1 MLDPPHTLHMMS
13 CRLRSQKLVL
23 SGLHPVH
30 VVHIYHLARCSSRRS
45 PGARALPSRMLT
57 ARKSVQ
63 SDAVAHWAKPEI
75 HDPLMMMIPLMDL
88 WRPLKMTE
96 ALIPTR
102 ILATQQS
109 SPTYSPASPG
119 KNAGQHVPCLELDD
133 FNRRKALLSCPN
145 SSKVDLLNQQVRV
158 KSTRER
164 VLWGSV
170 SLSEDQRIAGHPS
183 RHEGGSARD
192 SS

>member
-1 MLDPPHTLHMMS
+1 M
-13 CRLRSQKLVL
+13 
-23 SGLHPVH
+23 
-30 VVHIYHLARCSSRRS
+30 
-45 PGARALPSRMLT
+45 
-57 ARKSVQ
+57 Q

-96 ALIPTR
+96 ALIPSR
-102 ILATQQS
+102 ILDRPVPIQRQQS
-109 SPTYSPASPG
+109 SPTYSCSPASPG

-133 FNRRKALLSCPN
+133 FNRSKALLSCPN
-145 SSKVDLLNQQVRV
+145 SSKVDLLYQQVRV

-170 SLSEDQRIAGHPS
+170 SLSEDQRIAAL
-183 RHEGGSARD
+183 R
-192 SS
+192 